1 MKNQGRYR
9 NGVVNLTLTLLAV
22 RASRALPVAHLL
34 LDVTEVRL
42 DVWVERPER
51 ELGVGAV
58 EARPV
63 CCTLLPLSL
72 AVSLSLLAL
81 PILSPHR
88 VPRITRRLRLRPHA
102 SLHERQTRRVDPH
115 RLSWMRHGGSR
126 SGARPVLE
134 PVNRR

>member
-63 CCTLLPLSL
+63 CCTLLPP
-72 AVSLSLLAL
+72 L